1 MHRQK
6 MQTRLTN
13 VIDRLSNSHK
23 QKTLTLFAELALG
36 SLDIIVGGKQLHGN
50 KRERFKNPR
59 KKSSH
64 KVVQLR
70 KKSGETCGDLH
81 RQQYLLNQ

>member
-1 MHRQK
+1 

-50 KRERFKNPR
+50 KGSDSKTHE
-59 KKSSH
+59 KK
-64 KVVQLR
+64 QP
-70 KKSGETCGDLH
+70 
-81 RQQYLLNQ
+81 

>member
-1 MHRQK
+1 MVEQCCIHQGPKRELMHRQK

-13 VIDRLSNSHK
+13 VIDRLLNSHK

-50 KRERFKNPR
+50 KGSDSKTHE
-59 KKSSH
+59 KKQS
-64 KVVQLR
+64 
-70 KKSGETCGDLH
+70 
-81 RQQYLLNQ
+81 